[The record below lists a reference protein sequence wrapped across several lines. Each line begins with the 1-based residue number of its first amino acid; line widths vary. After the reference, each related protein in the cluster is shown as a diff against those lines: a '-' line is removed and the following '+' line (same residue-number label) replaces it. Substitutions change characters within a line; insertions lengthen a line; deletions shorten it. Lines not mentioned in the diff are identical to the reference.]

1 MSKDKLRTRDYL
13 GHILQAIERIE
24 RYTVAID
31 QDAFM
36 LDQLIQ
42 DGVIRNIE
50 ILGEAANNVKK
61 TDPDFAEKHSEI
73 PWVAIYA
80 MRNRIS
86 HAYFQVDLGVVW
98 NTIQNDLP
106 TIKQQVHAFA
116 LAWQADL

>member
-1 MSKDKLRTRDYL
+1 MNKGKLRTRDYL

-24 RYTVAID
+24 RYTVAVD

-36 LDQLIQ
+36 MDQLIQ

-50 ILGEAANNVKK
+50 ILGEAANNIMKN
-61 TDPDFAEKHSEI
+61 DPDFTEKHSEI
-73 PWVAIYA
+73 PWVVIYA

-106 TIKQQVHAFA
+106 AMKEKVQALA
-116 LAWQADL
+116 LAWQDDL